1 MPIIASMGG
10 NAGIQTLTIAVRA
23 LATKEL
29 NQQNVFKIIA
39 KEFFI
44 GFTNGCFFALFCF
57 AFIWLFFQNLK
68 LAYLFSGATIIT
80 LTIAG
85 LTGAIIPIIINR
97 FRADPAIS
105 SGIIL
110 TTVTDIIAFLA
121 FLGLAHIYL

>member
-29 NQQNVFKIIA
+29 NQQNVFKIII

-44 GFTNGCFFALFCF
+44 GLTHGCVFGILCF
-57 AFIWLFFQNLK
+57 GFILIIYQNLK
-68 LAYLFSGATIIT
+68 LAILFSSATIIT
-80 LTIAG
+80 LAIAG
-85 LTGAIIPIIINR
+85 LTGAIIPIIISR
-97 FRADPAIS
+97 FKGDPAIS

-110 TTVTDIIAFLA
+110 TTITDVIAFFA
-121 FLGLAHIYL
+121 FLGLAAIYI